1 MTLEDVK
8 ALTQAS
14 FERDWADFDLDAK
27 IEMAIRSSGVDSRL
41 AMILTDSLRAIAPI
55 LYECA
60 YYDGCVTG
68 MDVAQGIYGRR
79 RR

>member
-1 MTLEDVK
+1 MTLDDVK
-8 ALTQAS
+8 AITQAS

-27 IEMAIRSSGVDSRL
+27 IEMAIRQSGVDSRF

-60 YYDGCVTG
+60 YYDGCLTG
-68 MDVAQGIYGRR
+68 MDVAQDIHGRQKR
-79 RR
+79 